1 MVQPVLFS
9 HTLNV
14 FTLRASRTATLAA
27 IAAVLAG
34 CAGYGGSGPAAPAAT
49 QDGVLVGTV
58 NQMSL
63 YTFDRDPA
71 GGGKSVCNGP
81 CATNWPPLKAEASS
95 LPMGDWSV
103 ITRDDGAKQ
112 WAFKGKPLYFW
123 IKDQKPGDRT
133 GDRFNNVWHL
143 ARP

>member
-1 MVQPVLFS
+1 MVQPVLS
-9 HTLNV
+9 ADTLNV
-14 FTLRASRTATLAA
+14 FTRRASRAATLAA
-27 IAAVLAG
+27 IAAGLAG
-34 CAGYGGSGPAAPAAT
+34 CAGYGGVSAAPATAM
-49 QDGVLVGTV
+49 DGVWVGNA

-63 YTFDRDPA
+63 YTFDRDPT

-81 CATNWPPLKAEASS
+81 CATNWPPLMAEASS

-103 ITRDDGAKQ
+103 ITRDDGSKQ

-123 IKDQKPGDRT
+123 GKDQKPGDRT
-133 GDRFNNVWHL
+133 GDGFNNVWHL